1 MITNPNQPN
10 MTTPPQ
16 TAGVKLPPDIKDPEL
31 WKEAIRNEA
40 RYSMTGLLVGIFCI
54 LAGMVLLV
62 HGVVGSVSWTAKL
75 LGLESAISDAA
86 PGTVLFIIG
95 LLVIFLTRHEVEVK

>member
-10 MTTPPQ
+10 VTPVQ
-16 TAGVKLPPDIKDPEL
+16 TAGVKLPSDVKDADL

-40 RYSMTGLLVGIFCI
+40 RYSMTGLLVGMFCI
-54 LAGMVLLV
+54 LAGMVLLL
-62 HGVVGSVSWTAKL
+62 HGVVGSVSWTTKL
-75 LGLESAISDAA
+75 LGLETAISDAA

-95 LLVIFLTRHEVEVK
+95 LLVIFLTKHNVES